1 MKLLLNNT
9 TELTIKNWLKIFKIS
24 NKKMNME
31 ITRKKESVS
40 INALMDSVKKNYSL
54 EMINGTVTSVKNK
67 EIFTKLLNFSKF
79 QKF

>member
-1 MKLLLNNT
+1 
-9 TELTIKNWLKIFKIS
+9 
-24 NKKMNME
+24 MNME

-79 QKF
+79 QKFW